1 MRNRAAFLLC
11 LLPLL
16 AADELMAQCANNNTA
31 IAGGAI
37 TPSCPGTTVVP
48 CVQGGQY
55 ALVNVTNGYQYTFS
69 VCGAPFDTQLTLY
82 NNTGGGSLAYN
93 DDSGTCGLFSLQSFI
108 TWTANFTG
116 QLRVLV
122 DQYSCANNAT
132 CAQLTITCMTP
143 PAPMTNNEC
152 AGAIVL
158 PVLENCFMQSFTNV
172 GANRSATTPNPSC
185 GSFVSGSRDVWF
197 QFTAPASGVVMIE
210 TMAGTLTDGVMQLY
224 SGSCAGIATVECDD
238 DDGPGLMPY
247 IDRRCN
253 PLVPFQ
259 TYFIR
264 LWGYGSASG
273 TFGICVRGYDAYPAP
288 QEDCVGGITICSSQA
303 INNNANWTGCTQD
316 LGTSNRGCLL
326 GNERQG
332 TWYFFSPQE
341 TGTIAFDL
349 IPTQGG
355 VPVGVDYDFAIWGPM
370 NTVTCPPPGAPLR
383 CTWAYP
389 PNVPGYPGV
398 AAYYTGMAAGAGDNS
413 ENEYGNGYVNPIT
426 VGAAQVGQIYI
437 MYIDNFDITG
447 QSFNM
452 NWNLSSPTMLD
463 CTVLPVTIVGLKARC
478 IGNAVAV
485 EWTTQVEQN
494 TERFVVQ
501 HSTNGSDFTAI
512 GWLAAAGNSLGN
524 IDYALRHESPVDGI
538 NYYRLEQVDRD
549 GTRTLSNVVAVE
561 LKRGAN
567 ILLPRPNPAT
577 TTVQVDI
584 PGGLTG
590 AFEFRITDAA
600 GRLVKTIRSNALEV
614 PAFVDLPVAELDP
627 GTYLVT
633 LHGSD
638 GNVRGVGRFMRE

>member
-1 MRNRAAFLLC
+1 MLLFHGGVA
-11 LLPLL
+11 LG
-16 AADELMAQCANNNTA
+16 QCPNNNTA
-31 IAGGAI
+31 IAGGPVTPQCAGTI
-37 TPSCPGTTVVP
+37 TVP
-48 CVQGGQY
+48 CVMSGQY
-55 ALVNVTNGYQYTFS
+55 VIVDVVAGNTYNFNTCDATAYDPY
-69 VCGAPFDTQLTLY
+69 LTLY
-82 NNTGGGSLAYN
+82 PHAGGGAIAF
-93 DDSGTCGLFSLQSFI
+93 DDDACGLQSSV
-108 TWTANFTG
+108 TWTATFTG
-116 QLRVLV
+116 QVRVLI
-122 DQYSCANNAT
+122 DEYDWFYGSCVHFMDV
-132 CAQLTITCMTP
+132 CFPISISCLP
-143 PAPMTNNEC
+143 PPPPVTNDNC
-152 AGAIVL
+152 PTAIAL
-158 PVLENCFMQSFTNV
+158 PVLENCFMQTFTNA
-172 GANRSATTPNPSC
+172 GATNSGSPNPSC
-185 GSFVSGSRDVWF
+185 GYAGSARDVWF
-197 QFTAPASGVVMIE
+197 QFIAPASGVVIIE
-210 TMAGTLTDGVMQLY
+210 TAAGTMTDGVMQLY
-224 SGSCAGIATVECDD
+224 AGSCGALTLVECDD
-238 DDGPGLMPY
+238 DDGPGLMPR

-253 PLVPFQ
+253 PLVPFAN
-259 TYFIR
+259 YWIR
-264 LWGYGSASG
+264 FWGYSAATG
-273 TFGICVRGYDAYPAP
+273 TFGICVRGYDAFPAP
-288 QEDCVGGITICSSQA
+288 QEDCVGGVTICSSQA

-349 IPTQGG
+349 VPTQGG
-355 VPVGVDYDFAIWGPM
+355 VPVGIDYDFAIWGPL
-370 NTVTCPPPGAPLR
+370 NSVTCPPPGAPLR
-383 CTWAYP
+383 CSWAYP